1 MDAEGT
7 LVVTTKKKILAVED
21 GKVSQAQLLDILE
34 GTYQVTLQEDGA
46 AAMDCALKTGPDLIL
61 LDVNLPGMNG
71 YDICRQLKGDAR
83 TGEIPVIFLTGCDTG
98 EEKVKG
104 FEAGADDYIVK
115 PFYAE
120 ELLARVSL
128 HLASRSGKQLAVEI
142 ERLKLLRE
150 MAVAVSHELNNP
162 LTAILWHLHVVSRE
176 LDGGNE
182 NARAHLVEI
191 KVEFDK
197 IHQVVARLAAASR
210 DAKTEYV
217 LGEEMIDLHKI

>member
-1 MDAEGT
+1 M
-7 LVVTTKKKILAVED
+7 KKILAVED

-34 GTYQVTLQEDGA
+34 GKYQVTVEENGA
-46 AAMDCALKTGPDLIL
+46 SAMAIALETAPDLIL

-71 YDICRQLKGDAR
+71 YDICRELKGDSR
-83 TGEIPVIFLTGCDTG
+83 TREIPVIFLTGCDTG
-98 EEKVKG
+98 AEKVKG
-104 FEAGADDYIVK
+104 FESGADDYIVK

-128 HLASRSGKQLAVEI
+128 HLALRRGKQLAVEL

-162 LTAILWHLHVVSRE
+162 LTAILWHLHAVSRE

-182 NARAHLVEI
+182 NARAHLSEL

-197 IHQVVARLAAASR
+197 IRQVVARLAAASR

-217 LGEEMIDLHKI
+217 MGEEMIDLNNI